1 MTRFEEVNEIKKQYR
16 RGMRTYSMA
25 IQGIK
30 EVFDMKISEKY
41 AEWLLLEYVFN

>member
-1 MTRFEEVNEIKKQYR
+1 MICISNKIF
-16 RGMRTYSMA
+16 
-25 IQGIK
+25 QGIK